1 MKNLFHKIM
10 LISLATFFI
19 MCSEDDGVSTREY
32 PRVKTLGVTNIT
44 ESGATFNAE
53 FILRGDFEITS
64 YGFVWSSFSQNP
76 DLQDSERVEITGNI
90 TESGFSSDIN
100 SALIANDDYFV
111 KAFVKTDAYTVYGQS
126 IEFVSLGSDAPKIDE
141 VSPLQI
147 FYQDTIKISG
157 SNFSFVKKNN
167 FVQFGDVR
175 AEVALATDTL
185 LHVLVPDLI
194 ASVSSNV
201 SVTVAGNIAESN
213 QALTFK
219 SPQISSVSNSEVVF
233 GDTIKILGSYFGY
246 KSTLNTVSIDGAE
259 IEPVET
265 DSTAVTIALP
275 VTDKNFTIS
284 IANSLGQ
291 KVTTDEFTTLDPSL
305 TQITPDEGYYG
316 DVVTVLG
323 QNFGNI
329 EDIVE
334 VYFNDQKATIDAFS
348 NEEIKTTL
356 PEGLNNPIVTKVIV
370 NGIETSSS
378 GFYYAGP
385 ELESFSPS
393 NGTWGDLITITGNN
407 FSEVPSENSITVG
420 GISATVVSSTNEEIL
435 FTIPNDVDQKS
446 FSIEIEVNGV
456 NLSTSNFTLNDPIV
470 SSISPTLSN
479 DPASTITITGSNFHP
494 VSNKNIVTFNNTSLA
509 VNSSTS
515 EEIVL
520 ELDSSL
526 LKNELVSE
534 FLEHPL
540 TINNSIGVVSSE
552 NFILDYSAP
561 FTEIANLN
569 FGAVEEVYILN
580 DEGYVVL
587 DNTALWK
594 FNFTSESWTQL
605 ATFPGIRGTD
615 NKRHRGSG
623 FVKDGLIY
631 YGMGSN
637 ANEGCSPNPNLIC
650 PGKKIN
656 DFWKYDPNTNSW
668 TQLNNSPL
676 EGNHTHG
683 FTSKGRS
690 FIISDDGFYE
700 YDDSSDEWTSRATIP
715 EGFYSFSLFTADLN
729 GNEVV
734 CYITTTGAT
743 SFQVYDPSLES
754 WTLLYSDPDLRY
766 IEDIQT
772 IGDHIYFTKLTFP
785 QSSNDF
791 VSQLFKLNSTTLEL
805 EEVQIPND
813 QITYLPFNHN
823 EMLYLDGFTSSNQ
836 FYKYDPN
843 FTPQTEPSTSNSNQ
857 RR

>member
-1 MKNLFHKIM
+1 MKNIIRKTI

-53 FILRGDFEITS
+53 FILRGDFEINR
-64 YGFVWSSFSQNP
+64 YGFVWATFTENP
-76 DLQDSERVEITGNI
+76 DLEDSDKIEVYENI
-90 TESGFSSDIN
+90 TEPTFSLEIS
-100 SALIANDDYFV
+100 SALKANDSYFV
-111 KAFVKTDAYTVYGQS
+111 RAFVQTEEFIAYGQPV
-126 IEFVSLGSDAPKIDE
+126 EFLSLGSNAPKIRS
-141 VSPLQI
+141 VSPLSI
-147 FYQDTIKISG
+147 YYLDTVKISG
-157 SNFSFVKKNN
+157 SNFSFVKTNN
-167 FVQFGDVR
+167 QVAFGTILGGVVQ
-175 AEVALATDTL
+175 ASDTL
-185 LHVLVPDLI
+185 LKVIVPDFIESINSNISISVAGNVDQSDQTLTFKEPEI
-194 ASVSSNV
+194 FSVSS
-201 SVTVAGNIAESN
+201 
-213 QALTFK
+213 LD
-219 SPQISSVSNSEVVF
+219 VVY
-233 GDTIKILGSYFGY
+233 GDTLEIFGRYFGY
-246 KSTLNTVSIDGAE
+246 YSELNTVNINDSE
-259 IEPVET
+259 IIPVET
-265 DSTAVTIALP
+265 DSTRIKIALP
-275 VTDKNFTIS
+275 VTDKNFEIS

-316 DVVTVLG
+316 DEVNITGV
-323 QNFGNI
+323 NFGNI
-329 EDIVE
+329 EEIVE
-334 VYFNDQKATIDAFS
+334 LYFNDIKATIDAFS
-348 NEEIKTTL
+348 NEEILTSL
-356 PEGLNNPIVTKVIV
+356 PEGVNNPITTKVIV
-370 NGIETSSS
+370 NGIETTSSD
-378 GFYYAGP
+378 FYYAGP

-393 NGTWGDLITITGNN
+393 NGTWGDLITIAGNN

-435 FTIPNDVDQKS
+435 FTIPNEVDEKT
-446 FSIEIEVNGV
+446 FNIDIEVNGV
-456 NLSTSNFTLNDPIV
+456 TLSTANFTLNDPVI
-470 SSISPTLSN
+470 SSISPTTST
-479 DPASTITITGSNFHP
+479 DPESTITITGSNFHP
-494 VSNKNIVTFNNTSLA
+494 VSNKNTVTFNNTSLV

-552 NFILDYSAP
+552 NFILNYSAP

-587 DNTALWK
+587 DNTAFWK

-637 ANEGCSPNPNLIC
+637 ANQGCSPNPNLIC

-683 FTSKGRS
+683 FTSKGQS

-734 CYITTTGAT
+734 CYRTTTGAT

-772 IGDHIYFTKLTFP
+772 IGNHIYFTKLTFL

-823 EMLYLDGFTSSNQ
+823 KMLYLDGFTSSDQ

-843 FTPQTEPSTSNSNQ
+843 FTP
-857 RR
+857 